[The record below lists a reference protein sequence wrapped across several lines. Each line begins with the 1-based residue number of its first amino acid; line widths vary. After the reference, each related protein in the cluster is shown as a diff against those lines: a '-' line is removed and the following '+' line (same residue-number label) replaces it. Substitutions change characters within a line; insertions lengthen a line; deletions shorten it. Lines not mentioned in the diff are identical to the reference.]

1 MCLRAG
7 CYSSSDENLNLF
19 INFAGYIAKFKRM
32 AQYTIKEVLSKRD
45 IKRFITFVD
54 DLYKG
59 CDFFVPPLHKGQ
71 EFDLMHSPSLEYCTR
86 KMWIVED
93 ESGKVVGR
101 IGAMINPR
109 YNEKYDKKRVRFGW
123 FDLINDVEVG
133 RLLIETAEKWAKE
146 NGMDEIHGPLF
157 YNTLGRQGMLVEGFD
172 KLPPFSC
179 LYNYPYYVD
188 IVQQLGFEKECDWIQ
203 YMMPA
208 DQGVDDRLQAIAD
221 RMLRKYKVRV
231 ADFDKLKKD
240 KDMVYNFFKIY
251 NASFDGIVYNF
262 IPFTDAEIEAECKQ
276 IMGQLNSKL
285 CCVLMDEDD
294 EVAAFGIATPC
305 LSRAMQKAKG
315 SLFPFG
321 WYHVMKALKNCERV
335 DLMIQGAAPKW
346 QNTGISAVF
355 HGMMAH
361 QFGDCGAKWA
371 LANPQIETNTAVN
384 VWARYEHELWLRRRC
399 WIRKIK

>member
-1 MCLRAG
+1 
-7 CYSSSDENLNLF
+7 
-19 INFAGYIAKFKRM
+19 M
-32 AQYTIKEVLSKRD
+32 AQYTVKEVVSRRD
-45 IKRFITFVD
+45 LKRFITFVD

-59 CDFFVPPLHKGQ
+59 CDMFVPPLHKGQ
-71 EFDLMHSPSLEYCTR
+71 ERDLMHSPSLQYCSR
-86 KMWIVED
+86 KMWIAED
-93 ESGKVVGR
+93 ADGKVVGR
-101 IGAMINPR
+101 ICAMINPR

-123 FDLINDVEVG
+123 FDLVNDIEVA
-133 RLLIETAEKWAKE
+133 RLLMGTAEAWAKE
-146 NGMDEIHGPLF
+146 NGMEEIHGPLF

-188 IVQQLGFEKECDWIQ
+188 LVENLGFEKECDWIQ

-208 DQGVDDRLQAIAD
+208 DQGVDDRLKAIAD
-221 RMLRKYKVRV
+221 RMMQRYNVRV

-240 KDMVYNFFKIY
+240 KDTVKKFFKMY
-251 NASFDGIVYNF
+251 NASFDGIVHNF
-262 IPFTDAEIEAECKQ
+262 IPFTDAEIEEECRQ
-276 IMGQLNSKL
+276 IMGQLDSRL

-315 SLFPFG
+315 RMFPFG
-321 WYHVMKALKNCERV
+321 WWHVLKALRNFERI
-335 DLMIQGAAPKW
+335 DLMIEGAAPKW

-355 HGMMAH
+355 HSIMAQ
-361 QFGDCGAKWA
+361 QFKEAGCRLA

-384 VWARYEHELWLRRRC
+384 VWGRYEHEFWLRRRC
-399 WIRKIK
+399 WIKKIK

>member
-1 MCLRAG
+1 MKEIPIFL
-7 CYSSSDENLNLF
+7 LNLQVVSLDF
-19 INFAGYIAKFKRM
+19 RQM
-32 AQYTIKEVLSKRD
+32 AQYTVKEVVSRRD
-45 IKRFITFVD
+45 VKRFITFVD
-54 DLYKG
+54 QLYKG
-59 CDFFVPPLHKGQ
+59 CDMFVPPLHKGQ

-93 ESGKVVGR
+93 ASGKVVGR
-101 IGAMINPR
+101 ICAMINPR
-109 YNEKYDKKRVRFGW
+109 YNDKYGKKRVRFGW
-123 FDLINDVEVG
+123 FDLINDLEVAK
-133 RLLIETAEKWAKE
+133 LLIDAAEAWAKE

-157 YNTLGRQGMLVEGFD
+157 YNTLGRQGMLVDGFD

-188 IVQQLGFEKECDWIQ
+188 LVQQLGFEKECDWIQ

-221 RMLRKYKVRV
+221 RILQRYKVRV

-240 KDMVYNFFKIY
+240 KEMVHNFFRIY
-251 NASFDGIVYNF
+251 NESFDGIVYNF

-285 CCVLMDEDD
+285 CCVLMDEDN

-305 LSRAMQKAKG
+305 LSKAMQKAKG
-315 SLFPFG
+315 RLFPFG
-321 WYHVMKALKNCERV
+321 WFHVLKALRNFERI

-355 HGMMAH
+355 HSLMAK
-361 QFGDCGAKWA
+361 QFKDAGCRLA

-384 VWARYEHELWLRRRC
+384 VWDRYEHEFWLRRRC
-399 WIRKIK
+399 WIKKIK